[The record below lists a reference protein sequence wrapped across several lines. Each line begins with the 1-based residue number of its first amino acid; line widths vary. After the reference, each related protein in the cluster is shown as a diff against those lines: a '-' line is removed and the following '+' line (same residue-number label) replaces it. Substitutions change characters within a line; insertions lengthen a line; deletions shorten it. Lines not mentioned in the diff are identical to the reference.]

1 LIDYGSM
8 RRKTILSDGF
18 KRNAKI
24 AAPASS
30 FRRQILA
37 VGYVFVVVL
46 LGMFTSELA
55 VNDILSSFAPG
66 LDPVC
71 SSLADAT
78 ILSLSTTAFCWLT
91 IIRPLARG
99 KSTASTV
106 NATRQV
112 LNLLLSIFL
121 VEFLVMLAFS
131 LAAPVMDPE
140 VVNLLNAVVTTML
153 VAPLLWWL
161 LFQPLPDSQ
170 RLKLIEEFASPLKL
184 YVILIITVFVAD
196 FTETILLPLFLP
208 YSRGFSHR
216 FMDAF
221 LASLLAAPFLWI
233 LLVRPLR
240 RAVNIEKTYFN
251 VIRDQVRD
259 AIIIIDADGNIEMFN
274 AAAEKIFGYGSAAI
288 AGKSL
293 ALLLGGTEQLDRLL
307 SSASAETPDN
317 SSVTILDVIAK
328 RQDGFT
334 LEMAVSVS
342 QINLGENLQYLA
354 ILRDFTDRR
363 KIETSLRESSVRF
376 RELFEQTE
384 DAIIFFKPG
393 CGTIIDANATAE
405 RLFGYSRSKLTDGGL
420 PLICR
425 ASELAWLQDI
435 ISNVTAARVLQLQNL
450 IALNRDGK
458 EINISLHA
466 KTVTIMG
473 VAMTYCTIRDISD
486 RIRMETE
493 ARDMQAKLIQANKM
507 TSLGLLVSGVAHEI
521 NNPNAF
527 IMANAEL
534 LNRTWVD
541 AIAVL
546 REYYQEHGDFQ
557 LGGLP
562 FSVIEKSSPTL
573 FSGIIEGA
581 KRIDGIVDNLREFA
595 REERGG
601 NIVSVDINRV
611 ATTAV
616 TIIHHQLM
624 KYTMNFRLELGGD
637 IPPVKGSYQQ
647 LEQVIINLLLNAG
660 QALPS
665 KNSFIWLD
673 TGFDADTGQVIVTL
687 RDEGRGMTPEESDRI
702 MEPFFT
708 TKLDSGGTG
717 LGLSISNSIIKEHN
731 GTLEFESEPGKG
743 TVFFIKLPVSNQP

>member
-8 RRKTILSDGF
+8 RKKTILSDGF
-18 KRNAKI
+18 MKNARVP
-24 AAPASS
+24 APATST
-30 FRRQILA
+30 RTQVLA

-46 LGMFTSELA
+46 LAMFTTELA
-55 VNDILSSFAPG
+55 VNDILSSFAPE
-66 LDPVC
+66 LEPVWD
-71 SSLADAT
+71 SLIDAAL
-78 ILSLSTTAFCWLT
+78 LSLCTTAFCWQT
-91 IIRPLARG
+91 IIRPLARID
-99 KSTASTV
+99 STSTV
-106 NATRQV
+106 NSTRLV

-121 VEFLVMLAFS
+121 VEFLVMFVFCLAPPA
-131 LAAPVMDPE
+131 LDPE
-140 VVNLLNAVVTTML
+140 VVNLLNAFVTTML
-153 VAPLLWWL
+153 VAPLLWRI
-161 LFQPLPDSQ
+161 LFHSLPNSQ
-170 RLKLIEEFASPLKL
+170 RTKLIEEFATPLKL
-184 YVILIITVFVAD
+184 YIILIATVFVSD
-196 FTETILLPLFLP
+196 LTETILLPFLLP
-208 YSRGFSHR
+208 YSGSFSQR

-221 LASLLAAPFLWI
+221 LASLLAAPFLWF

-240 RAVNIEKTYFN
+240 RAVNIEKTYSG

-259 AIIIIDADGNIEMFN
+259 AVIIIDADGNIEMFN
-274 AAAEKIFGYGSAAI
+274 AAAEKIFGYDAAAI

-293 ALLLGGTEQLDRLL
+293 SLLLGGTEQLDRLL
-307 SSASAETPDN
+307 SNAEAETPESN
-317 SSVTILDVIAK
+317 SVAIHDVTAR
-328 RQDGFT
+328 RQDGLS

-342 QINLGENLQYLA
+342 KIMLGERLQYLA

-363 KIETSLRESSVRF
+363 KIEASLRESSTRF

-384 DAIIFFKPG
+384 DAIIFLKPG
-393 CGTIIDANATAE
+393 SGTIIDANATAE
-405 RLFGYSRSKLTDGGL
+405 RLFGYTKSELTDGGL
-420 PLICR
+420 ALICR
-425 ASELAWLQDI
+425 ENEVAWLQDTIGSVRAAKI
-435 ISNVTAARVLQLQNL
+435 IQLENIIVLCK
-450 IALNRDGK
+450 DGRQ
-458 EINISLHA
+458 INISLYS
-466 KTVTIMG
+466 KSVIIMG

-486 RIRMETE
+486 RVRMEAE

-507 TSLGLLVSGVAHEI
+507 TSLGMLVSGVAHEI
-521 NNPNAF
+521 NNPNTF

-534 LNRTWVD
+534 LGRTWAD
-541 AIAVL
+541 ALDVL

-573 FSGIIEGA
+573 FSGILEGA
-581 KRIDGIVDNLREFA
+581 KRIDGIVHNLKEFT
-595 REERGG
+595 REERDG
-601 NIVSVDINRV
+601 NAVSVDINRV

-624 KYTMNFRLELGGD
+624 KYTENFRLELAGD

-647 LEQVIINLLLNAG
+647 LEQVVINLLLNACH
-660 QALPS
+660 ALPS
-665 KNSFIWLD
+665 KNSFIWLN

-687 RDEGRGMTPEESDRI
+687 RDEGRGMTREESDRI

-717 LGLSISNSIIKEHN
+717 LGLSISNSIIKEHH